1 VFGLVWLV
9 IAAITIWGHNATTA
23 ACTLFLGQTND
34 TAKPEP
40 DTRSIIR
47 AVRRRR
53 GDLAGASAVENFS
66 PIPNLIRGC
75 LSLKFSEIR
84 RMFDNTL
91 MTPPLIQEGL
101 SVDEA
106 RKRSALLMEPIRRKI
121 AYPLFRRALAFV
133 LGLTALQQILLVS
146 AFLLDRRYHYL
157 NATGELVRHV
167 SETMYFCLLTLPFAA
182 IAFRLGLKSAI
193 EQSMLYGAAR
203 KALGEIPLEQ
213 SSLLPRQDPEPL
225 PFRWWASWKTYV
237 PTCAFIVLILGFH
250 FFKLLTEKGNSAHG
264 NLYSIK
270 ALRVSV
276 WPRSGLD
283 TTYWVRQYSRH
294 PAMLQYMIEMGAEVN
309 IPIGIKTNQGNGYNS
324 LGPPYGVD
332 QANGVWTPLMVAL
345 AAGSVD
351 AARVLIEHGA
361 NVHARDSFGRT
372 PMSIAIFDCPQA
384 IELLLATGV
393 DINEQPRFGT
403 PLLTAARYQW
413 PLTEQIALGH
423 VVIVDGR
430 IVFRD
435 KALINQRHNAVKILI
450 DKGADPNTRD
460 GEGRNG
466 LMLMS
471 MESWLDKDVEMTVEA
486 RETKEPKLRW
496 RRLDRLVEIIGE
508 TLLDAGCD
516 VNAADNKG
524 RTPLMYAVIF
534 DRPYVVNLLLKR
546 GANINAKDHNGESA
560 LDWANKTGNEETIGL
575 LSLLS
580 SSGGKE
586 ITSKRL
592 TEIIDEF
599 SLLYSSEG
607 KKTSW

>member
-1 VFGLVWLV
+1 
-9 IAAITIWGHNATTA
+9 
-23 ACTLFLGQTND
+23 
-34 TAKPEP
+34 
-40 DTRSIIR
+40 
-47 AVRRRR
+47 
-53 GDLAGASAVENFS
+53 
-66 PIPNLIRGC
+66 
-75 LSLKFSEIR
+75 
-84 RMFDNTL
+84 
-91 MTPPLIQEGL
+91 
-101 SVDEA
+101 
-106 RKRSALLMEPIRRKI
+106 MEPIRRKI

-516 VNAADNKG
+516 VNAADNKDA
-524 RTPLMYAVIF
+524 P
-534 DRPYVVNLLLKR
+534 
-546 GANINAKDHNGESA
+546 H
-560 LDWANKTGNEETIGL
+560 
-575 LSLLS
+575 
-580 SSGGKE
+580 
-586 ITSKRL
+586 
-592 TEIIDEF
+592 
-599 SLLYSSEG
+599 
-607 KKTSW
+607 